1 MHHTLKEIFTTT
13 NSLLHINDKE
23 EFDVYAP
30 KIQAALQEKLEQIY
44 DVK

>member
-1 MHHTLKEIFTTT
+1 MTPYM
-13 NSLLHINDKE
+13 NDKE